1 MQDNSGNEIR
11 LIVGGYELSGWDEA
25 SLDNAIDTPAD
36 SWSVTLFNP
45 VYDQLPSSVASGKPV
60 KFYYGNELVLTGIID
75 KISEAVSRHGRALQ
89 VSGRDLVGQLI
100 DCSVPI
106 FSGRQVTLD
115 VLLNKYVK
123 SGDLGSLFKSISI
136 QDNSALKNK
145 VSVEPGEAL
154 WDAINK
160 AAQVTGQYV
169 WLEADGTLKVGDPF
183 ANPYHIKTDLLLMY
197 DGNDNNVLEAQYDED
212 VSNVYSEIK
221 ILSQDGNAN
230 HILSEGKTS
239 TSYGFNRL
247 KIVSLGDVETK
258 AEADA
263 ALKKI
268 QADNNLEA
276 YSLNP
281 TVKGWQIDNKVWST
295 GWYLNLKSDVL
306 SRATAKWAVM
316 GRTLK
321 LSRSGGQTTEL
332 KLKRQG
338 DWAQPLVH
346 KDKQTKAAKKRH
358 SKKKAEQQTE
368 QTKKQGATA

>member
-1 MQDNSGNEIR
+1 MRDETNTFIR
-11 LIVGGYELSGWDEA
+11 LIVGGYELSGWDDA

-45 VYDQLPSSVASGKPV
+45 VYDQLPASVATGKTA
-60 KFYYGNELVLTGIID
+60 KLYYGDELVLTGIVDNID
-75 KISEAVSRHGRALQ
+75 ETVNRQGRGLQ
-89 VSGRDLVGQLI
+89 ISGRDLVGQLI

-106 FSGRQVTLD
+106 FNGRQVSLEE
-115 VLLNKYVK
+115 LLNKYVK
-123 SGDLGSLFKSISI
+123 SGDLASLFKNVVI
-136 QDNSALKNK
+136 QDNAALKSK
-145 VSVEPGEAL
+145 VSVEPSESL

-183 ANPYHIKTDLLLMY
+183 ASPYYVKTDLILMY
-197 DGNDNNVLEAQYDED
+197 DGNDNNVLDAHYKED
-212 VSNVYSEIK
+212 ASNVFSQIK

-276 YSLNP
+276 YSLNV
-281 TVKGWQIDNKVWST
+281 TVAGWTIDNKVWAT
-295 GWYLNLKSDVL
+295 GWYLNLQSDVL

-321 LSRSGGQTTEL
+321 LSRSDGKTTEL

-358 SKKKAEQQTE
+358 SKKKAEQQAE
-368 QTKKQGATA
+368 KTKKQGAST

>member
-1 MQDNSGNEIR
+1 MRDETNTQIR
-11 LIVGGYELSGWDEA
+11 LIVGGYELSGWDDA
-25 SLDNAIDTPAD
+25 LLDNAIDTPAD

-45 VYDQLPSSVASGKPV
+45 VYDQLPATVATGKTA
-60 KFYYGNELVLTGIID
+60 KLYYGDELVLTGIVDNID
-75 KISEAVSRHGRALQ
+75 ESVNRQGRGLQ
-89 VSGRDLVGQLI
+89 ISGRDLVGQLI

-106 FSGRQVTLD
+106 FNGRQINLEE
-115 VLLNKYVK
+115 LLNKYVK
-123 SGDLGSLFKSISI
+123 SGDLTSLFKNVVI
-136 QDNSALKNK
+136 QDNAALKSK
-145 VSVEPGEAL
+145 VSVEPGESL

-183 ANPYHIKTDLLLMY
+183 TSPYSVKTDLLLMY
-197 DGNDNNVLEAQYDED
+197 DGSDNNVLEASYKED
-212 VSNVYSEIK
+212 ASNVFSQIK
-221 ILSQDGNAN
+221 ILSQDANAN

-239 TSYGFNRL
+239 TPYSYNRL
-247 KIVSLGDVETK
+247 KIVSLSDVETK
-258 AEADA
+258 AEADD

-268 QADNNLEA
+268 QSDNNLEA
-276 YSLNP
+276 YSLNV
-281 TVKGWQIDNKVWST
+281 TVAGWTIDNKMWAS
-295 GWYLNLKSDVL
+295 GWYLNLQSDVL

-321 LSRSGGQTTEL
+321 LSRGNGQTTEL

-358 SKKKAEQQTE
+358 SKQKAEQQAE
-368 QTKKQGATA
+368 KAKKQGAST